1 MESWIG
7 WMFAAMF
14 FSLYVFCIVTVC
26 VLTFQKGRWV
36 MGVLGIFLPILWLIG
51 AVLPAKKDHA
61 TKARPRDGLRTAG
74 RAVHG
79 VRHTLPRAGRSVQHT

>member
-1 MESWIG
+1 LIRFKKRRLAVMESWIG

-36 MGVLGIFLPILWLIG
+36 MGVIGIILPILWLIG
-51 AVLPAKKDHA
+51 AVLPAKKGSRYELA
-61 TKARPRDGLRTAG
+61 QEMAYGRQVEQYTA
-74 RAVHG
+74 
-79 VRHTLPRAGRSVQHT
+79 

>member
-1 MESWIG
+1 LIRFKKRRLAVMESWIG

-36 MGVLGIFLPILWLIG
+36 MGVIGIILPILWLIG
-51 AVLPAKKDHA
+51 AVLPAKKGSRYELA
-61 TKARPRDGLRTAG
+61 QEMAYGRQAEQYTA
-74 RAVHG
+74 
-79 VRHTLPRAGRSVQHT
+79 

>member
-1 MESWIG
+1 VDRFKKRRLVVMESWIG

-51 AVLPAKKDHA
+51 AVLPAKKGSRYELA
-61 TKARPRDGLRTAG
+61 QEMAYGRQVEQYTA
-74 RAVHG
+74 
-79 VRHTLPRAGRSVQHT
+79 